1 MSHSIPFRACH
12 TVFHSSSKSLLKVGG
27 AAFRICESSFEVD
40 QLSLQLNVTNL
51 RPNQVPTQ
59 FNKNSLIFCCQEEWV
74 KWIGIHR
81 VDQQLE
87 LIQSKFSISKSPIIG
102 NSTLQSLDFIDCE
115 VFSIVYDHL
124 ERGPRYAGQL
134 NTENSTRFPL
144 WFRTEFLF
152 KILFSVCC
160 LRTPVWPVAPVPGD
174 VPINEFPLLW
184 QHGCEYQ
191 PCVRVAL
198 CLPYVKWLP
207 PCSYMEYCY
216 HGHIW
221 VRFEATFIAESR
233 FRAVT
238 LNMQHS

>member
-1 MSHSIPFRACH
+1 MEY
-12 TVFHSSSKSLLKVGG
+12 T
-27 AAFRICESSFEVD
+27 
-40 QLSLQLNVTNL
+40 
-51 RPNQVPTQ
+51 
-59 FNKNSLIFCCQEEWV
+59 
-74 KWIGIHR
+74 

-124 ERGPRYAGQL
+124 ERGPRYARQL
-134 NTENSTRFPL
+134 NAENSTRFPP

-174 VPINEFPLLW
+174 VPINGFPLLW

-221 VRFEATFIAESR
+221 VLFEATFIAESR

-238 LNMQHS
+238 LFSICSIRKSQIGVVVTKVYSEQKEDRQGDWKQTFYPEGY